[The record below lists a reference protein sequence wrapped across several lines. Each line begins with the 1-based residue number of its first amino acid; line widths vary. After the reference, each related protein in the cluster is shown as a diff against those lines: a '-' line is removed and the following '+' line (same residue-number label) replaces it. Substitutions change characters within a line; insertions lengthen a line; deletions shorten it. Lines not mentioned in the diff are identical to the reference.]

1 MRIFL
6 SILLITGLSSAIAQ
20 ASLKMSR
27 PDPSHKRV
35 KVMLVG
41 VFHFANPGLDSYKEV
56 FPFDPLTPEHQI
68 EIEEVVSSL
77 KKFEATKIGLEY
89 PAKRDVRMDS
99 LYHQYLEGNYSLGI
113 NENYQLGFRLAEG
126 IDKVFGID
134 ARGRNFETLQNMSNA
149 EYEKL
154 EEHLV
159 QIGMKAKPQTKIWY
173 PIYEKRYRYEDSL
186 KAVLPLNEYLMF
198 LNDSSNLSHEHGIY
212 LVDSFKLGIGEQDN
226 YFGPDMYTRWYNR
239 NLRILQNIYRI
250 IDGPEDR
257 VLVVIG
263 SGHLP
268 LLQQMIEASPELELV
283 QANQYLSEN

>member
-1 MRIFL
+1 
-6 SILLITGLSSAIAQ
+6 
-20 ASLKMSR
+20 MSR
-27 PDPSHKRV
+27 PDPSYKRV

-56 FPFDPLTPEHQI
+56 FPFDPLSSEHQD
-68 EIEEVVSSL
+68 EIEDVVSSL
-77 KKFEATKIGLEY
+77 QKFGPNKIGLEY
-89 PAKRDVRMDS
+89 PAKQDARMDS
-99 LYHQYLEGNYSLGI
+99 LYRQYLNGEYTLGI
-113 NENYQLGFRLAEG
+113 NEKYQLGFRLAKG
-126 IDKVFGID
+126 IDKVHGID

-149 EYEKL
+149 EYDSI
-154 EEHLV
+154 EHSLV
-159 QIGMKAKPQTKIWY
+159 SLGMREKPQTKIWY
-173 PIYEKRYRYEDSL
+173 PTYEKRYRYEDSL
-186 KAVLPLNEYLMF
+186 KAELPLKEYLMF

-212 LVDSFKLGIGEQDN
+212 LVDSFKLGIGEKDN

-283 QANQYLSEN
+283 QANTYLSEN